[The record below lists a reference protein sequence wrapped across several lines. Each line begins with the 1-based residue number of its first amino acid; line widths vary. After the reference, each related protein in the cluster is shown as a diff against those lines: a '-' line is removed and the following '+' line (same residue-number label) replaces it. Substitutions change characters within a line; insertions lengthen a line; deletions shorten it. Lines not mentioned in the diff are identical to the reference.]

1 MPLLPRTSAS
11 SCMFLYHF
19 SSLFFVARVVLPFRA
34 NLVFRFQ
41 VSGRMLIVYESKTG
55 WSSVLRCNSIRNQ
68 IQNSTV
74 SMNSFVDQMLT
85 MMINNPRCL
94 TGTDRTRGL

>member
-19 SSLFFVARVVLPFRA
+19 SSLFFVSRVVLPFRA

-41 VSGRMLIVYESKTG
+41 VAGCMFDSLGVKDWMVQRA
-55 WSSVLRCNSIRNQ
+55 RCHSIRDQ
-68 IQNSTV
+68 MQNVTV
-74 SMNSFVDQMLT
+74 SMNSFVDAD
-85 MMINNPRCL
+85 NKN
-94 TGTDRTRGL
+94 